1 MKNEKNRNTFPLILL
16 AFSASLP
23 LLFPTRTL
31 VTRFLLLLLLLGIIS
46 LVTRWLTSGF
56 PGKFPAVFRGVRRTS
71 ADFAAGGWRGLFNGL
86 AFGG

>member
-1 MKNEKNRNTFPLILL
+1 MGLVRLTFPFVLL

-31 VTRFLLLLLLLGIIS
+31 VARLLLLLGIIS
-46 LVTRWLTSGF
+46 PVTRQLTSGL
-56 PGKFPAVFRGVRRTS
+56 PGKFPAVLRGVQRTL

-86 AFGG
+86 ALGG